1 MHNKGIIISNI
12 SNMYIV
18 EDLKSN
24 NIVKCNARGKFKEK
38 NITPTVGDYVEYCLI
53 DENKNEGIIDD
64 IINRNNYIKRP
75 KISNLTQIIFVISM
89 KMPKPDLLMLD
100 KQLSFAEFNNIKPII
115 CFNKIDLLQIEDIK
129 KIEKIYTGIGYEV
142 IKTNAKD
149 GIGIDVLKNRLKNNI
164 TAFSGN
170 SGVGKSTLINSIF
183 SNELTKEGAISQ
195 KNQKGKNTTTNTYL
209 YKIDNNSY
217 IADTPGFSTFDISEI
232 KSEDLYKYFRELKKY
247 EKNCEYVGCTHI
259 KEENCGIKEAIKQGK
274 ISEDR
279 YNRFCKIYLELK
291 DKEAHKW

>member
-1 MHNKGIIISNI
+1 MQNRGIIISNI
-12 SNMYIV
+12 SNMYMV
-18 EDLKSN
+18 EDCNSN
-24 NIVKCNARGKFKEK
+24 SIIKCNARGKFKEK
-38 NITPTVGDYVEYCLI
+38 NITPTVGDYVDFCII
-53 DENKNEGIIDD
+53 DENKNEGVIDD
-64 IINRNNYIKRP
+64 ILERNNYIKRP

-100 KQLSFAEFNNIKPII
+100 KQLLFAEFNKIKPII
-115 CFNKIDLLQIEDIK
+115 CFNKIDLVQENDINE
-129 KIEKIYTGIGYEV
+129 IEKIYTKIGYEV

-149 GIGIDVLKNRLKNNI
+149 GAGIDILKNKLKNNI

-183 SNELTKEGAISQ
+183 SDELTKEGSISR
-195 KNQKGKNTTTNTYL
+195 KNKKGKNTTTNTFL
-209 YKIDNNSY
+209 YKIDDSTY

-232 KSEDLYKYFRELKKY
+232 KSEDLYKYFIEFKEY
-247 EKNCEYVGCTHI
+247 ANNCEFVGCTHI
-259 KEENCGIKEAIKQGK
+259 KELNCGIKNAIKIGK

-291 DKEAHKW
+291 EKEAHKW